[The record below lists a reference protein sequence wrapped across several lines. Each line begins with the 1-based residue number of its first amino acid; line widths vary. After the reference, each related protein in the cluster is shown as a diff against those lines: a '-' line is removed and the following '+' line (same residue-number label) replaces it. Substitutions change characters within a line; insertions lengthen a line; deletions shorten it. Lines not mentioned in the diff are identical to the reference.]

1 VYQDGNLAQARNQYR
16 MLELAGRVEAAGPH
30 GLVAIL
36 YEELLRALDVIAA
49 ALKRDTSAPQPLDTR
64 RATSILIALQVS
76 LDSENGGT
84 VAASLGEVYC
94 AMQRSLRLVLAERD
108 VTRLA
113 DLREGVKSIANAWSA
128 LAI

>member
-1 VYQDGNLAQARNQYR
+1 VYQGGNLAQARNQYR

-36 YEELLRALDVIAA
+36 YEELFRALDVLAVA
-49 ALKRDTSAPQPLDTR
+49 MKRDQSSPKPLDAS
-64 RATSILIALQVS
+64 RATSILIALQAS

-84 VAASLGEVYC
+84 VAASLGEVYR
-94 AMQRSLRLVLAERD
+94 AMLKSLRQVSAEQDVSKLAE
-108 VTRLA
+108 
-113 DLREGVKSIANAWSA
+113 LREGVKSIADAWNA